1 MTATD
6 AGVWIRAIV
15 DEEPG
20 GPARMRLMAHASVA
34 SPALIDL
41 EFINVL
47 RGLVTK
53 KSINVRQAERALTEF
68 MQAPIQRYAHL
79 ALLDRIWRLRANLT
93 AYDASYVA
101 LAELLGV
108 DLLTVD
114 ARLASVPGILCHIEV
129 I

>member
-1 MTATD
+1 MTVTD

-20 GPARMRLMAHASVA
+20 GSARMRLMPHALVA

-41 EFINVL
+41 EFTDVL

-53 KSINVRQAERALTEF
+53 KSINVRQAQRALTEF

-101 LAELLGV
+101 LAEVLGV
-108 DLLTVD
+108 DLLTID
-114 ARLASVPGILCHIEV
+114 ARLASVPGIRCHVEV